1 MNKIPLVSVICLSY
15 NHEKYIQQALQSII
29 AQTYTNFE
37 IIYIDN
43 NSSDQSFEIGN
54 DLLKKSNINF
64 ISKKFDS
71 NLGIPKVLNYVINNL
86 IKGDYICLMAMDDW
100 LEKDNI
106 TEKINYFKTNPKLGI
121 VYSYGNY
128 YYDDLNKTEQI
139 PITYFKEGM
148 VFDELLK
155 RNFVYAMGTIIKKEV
170 YDKVGLYNEDNS
182 IEDWEFSLRVA
193 QHYPFGLV
201 KTPLFNYRRHS
212 TNYSNGSKTYF
223 LDCFKIL
230 APYKKY
236 HNYKIGYQWIN
247 GLYTDFILT
256 NKPTASSFLYLLRH
270 LKYNKVYIK
279 QIIVYFYKLSFT
291 QTK

>member
-1 MNKIPLVSVICLSY
+1 MDKTPLVSVICLSY

-29 AQTYTNFE
+29 TQTYANFE
-37 IIYIDN
+37 IIYLDN
-43 NSSDQSFEIGN
+43 NSSDQSFEVGN
-54 DLLKKSNINF
+54 ELLKNSNIKY

-71 NLGIPKVLNYVINNL
+71 NLGIPKVLNYAINNL

-106 TEKINYFKTNPKLGI
+106 TEKINYFNTNSKLGI

-128 YYDDLNKTEQI
+128 YYDDLNKIEQI
-139 PITYFKEGM
+139 PLTYFKEGM

-170 YDKVGLYNEDNS
+170 YDTVGLYNEAIS
-182 IEDWEFSLRVA
+182 IEDWEFSLRTA
-193 QHYPFGLV
+193 QHYHFGLV
-201 KTPLFNYRRHS
+201 KKPLFNYRRHS

-236 HNYKIGYQWIN
+236 DNYKIGYQWIN
-247 GLYTDFILT
+247 GLYIQFIFA
-256 NKPTASSFLYLLRH
+256 NKPNFNSFVYLIKNIKLNRLYLNRLIRYFFKSTS
-270 LKYNKVYIK
+270 LK
-279 QIIVYFYKLSFT
+279 Q
-291 QTK
+291 

>member
-100 LEKDNI
+100 LEKDN
-106 TEKINYFKTNPKLGI
+106 
-121 VYSYGNY
+121 
-128 YYDDLNKTEQI
+128 
-139 PITYFKEGM
+139 
-148 VFDELLK
+148 
-155 RNFVYAMGTIIKKEV
+155 
-170 YDKVGLYNEDNS
+170 
-182 IEDWEFSLRVA
+182 
-193 QHYPFGLV
+193 
-201 KTPLFNYRRHS
+201 
-212 TNYSNGSKTYF
+212 
-223 LDCFKIL
+223 
-230 APYKKY
+230 
-236 HNYKIGYQWIN
+236 
-247 GLYTDFILT
+247 
-256 NKPTASSFLYLLRH
+256 
-270 LKYNKVYIK
+270 
-279 QIIVYFYKLSFT
+279 
-291 QTK
+291 